1 MTQPKA
7 RPPFFVI
14 FCNQLDQL
22 PTSYQRFLTNGL
34 RQTFDLPGVP
44 IRISTRTQDNPY
56 GTKVK
61 RKIY

>member
-1 MTQPKA
+1 
-7 RPPFFVI
+7 
-14 FCNQLDQL
+14 L

-56 GTKVK
+56 GTKGK